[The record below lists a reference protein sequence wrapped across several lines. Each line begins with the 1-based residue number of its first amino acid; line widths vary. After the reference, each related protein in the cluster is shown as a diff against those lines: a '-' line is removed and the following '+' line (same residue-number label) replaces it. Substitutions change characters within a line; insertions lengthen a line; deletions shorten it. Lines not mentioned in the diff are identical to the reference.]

1 MLFTLTP
8 IFSECDIFYCL
19 YMWYAKEEKIR
30 LCRQKAQWTV
40 FYIYLCISV
49 CKQYRKTKFYVLCF
63 KDKTSCIQWKHE
75 QNVKEGWQ
83 GAPKTQ
89 LITWEV
95 IFSTVI
101 FCGLF
106 IWLNRAAESRLL
118 VQVER
123 VLAVASM
130 NDN

>member
-1 MLFTLTP
+1 M
-8 IFSECDIFYCL
+8 
-19 YMWYAKEEKIR
+19 
-30 LCRQKAQWTV
+30 
-40 FYIYLCISV
+40 
-49 CKQYRKTKFYVLCF
+49 
-63 KDKTSCIQWKHE
+63 QWKHE

-106 IWLNRAAESRLL
+106 ISLNRAAESRLR